1 MEPLKDW
8 YRYLDQV
15 SRPAR
20 RDTEPDAPQEE
31 APWKPWKQDGMRP
44 GAAHERG
51 AFGTV
56 STEAVADEAHRD
68 LPDRV
73 VPPPLFPSLS
83 GGVRLGTC
91 MPAGRHFED
100 LTVNDTLQP
109 IPEFSVPQL
118 RPPALELVV
127 PELPSRPGSEAGEL
141 PAPALE
147 MAPALPETP
156 EASALLTPAE
166 TRDRCLPEA
175 LGNLLQE
182 VVEAAVEARLR
193 EPQPP
198 PDDDTAA
205 DQHSGIGESKAGA
218 AEGEAEDDEAEDDEA
233 GRADRAP
240 RHWDLLTQIRSRDV
254 AQNSYKAPFQET
266 REELVQRLLDPEL
279 TLEETARLLDVCP
292 TTVRRYTN
300 KGLLRCFRTPG
311 NQRRFRLS
319 DVFEFMEHRFADSGG
334 DSPDDETGDD
344 ERN

>member
-15 SRPAR
+15 SRPVR
-20 RDTEPDAPQEE
+20 RDSEPEASEEE
-31 APWKPWKQDGMRP
+31 APWRPWKQGGARSEEANERP
-44 GAAHERG
+44 
-51 AFGTV
+51 AFGTLTTG
-56 STEAVADEAHRD
+56 TEKDERDRD
-68 LPDRV
+68 LPDSV
-73 VPPPLFPSLS
+73 VPPPLFPNLN
-83 GGVRLGTC
+83 GGVVRLGTC

-109 IPEFSVPQL
+109 IPEFTVPQL

-127 PELPSRPGSEAGEL
+127 PVLPSRPGCEAGEV
-141 PAPALE
+141 PDGARQDSP
-147 MAPALPETP
+147 
-156 EASALLTPAE
+156 TPAQTLKARTASPPLE
-166 TRDRCLPEA
+166 ERERGLPEA

-193 EPQPP
+193 EPQSVPGEDAEVEISGKQPP
-198 PDDDTAA
+198 QP
-205 DQHSGIGESKAGA
+205 G
-218 AEGEAEDDEAEDDEA
+218 EGETVETADEETTLSE
-233 GRADRAP
+233 RAP
-240 RHWDLLTQIRSRDV
+240 RHWDLLTQIRGRDV
-254 AQNSYKAPFQET
+254 AQNSYKSPFQET

-300 KGLLRCFRTPG
+300 KGQLRCFRTPG

-334 DSPDDETGDD
+334 DSGEEEAGDD
-344 ERN
+344 EKS